1 MLTREQAHQLLL
13 WAHEQNP
20 GPWLGHSQT
29 AAHAAETLSKACGLD
44 AEKAYIMGLLHDIG
58 RYEGVRGMHH
68 VIAGYELMLQKNQ
81 PELARICL
89 THSFPLPELDAEH
102 KQMMAEAEAAERE
115 MLASEGHIMT
125 EEAKVVAKAFYGIR
139 LFVEKYG
146 YTQADLETYARC
158 MFNRADATGQS
169 LEAVVSKKDQFLGYS
184 ENNQLVKEYYDF
196 AIRFVN
202 DWHKEEVKPCDIS
215 YQFAELED
223 DGIWLVKTFNADGKE
238 RRWKA

>member
-1 MLTREQAHQLLL
+1 MDTQLKNMTDYFNYRAVQEADMNFRHPWFNVFYNYLVAVCVVMLFVGFFVWGMQIHTRRQAE
-13 WAHEQNP
+13 AM
-20 GPWLGHSQT
+20 T
-29 AAHAAETLSKACGLD
+29 AE
-44 AEKAYIMGLLHDIG
+44 I
-58 RYEGVRGMHH
+58 
-68 VIAGYELMLQKNQ
+68 
-81 PELARICL
+81 LAQM
-89 THSFPLPELDAEH
+89 DAEH

>member
-1 MLTREQAHQLLL
+1 MEEILEMHRQQEADMNFRHKWFNVFYNYVIAVCVVALFVAFFAWGIDIRTRKEAE
-13 WAHEQNP
+13 AM
-20 GPWLGHSQT
+20 T
-29 AAHAAETLSKACGLD
+29 AALLAE
-44 AEKAYIMGLLHDIG
+44 M
-58 RYEGVRGMHH
+58 
-68 VIAGYELMLQKNQ
+68 
-81 PELARICL
+81 
-89 THSFPLPELDAEH
+89 DAEH
-102 KQMMAEAEAAERE
+102 EAMMAEAEAAERALLE
-115 MLASEGHIMT
+115 SEEHIMT

-139 LFVEKYG
+139 RFVEKYG
-146 YTQADLETYARC
+146 YTQSDLETYSRC

-202 DWHKEEVKPCDIS
+202 DWHNEEVKPCDIS

-238 RRWKA
+238 RRWQAG

>member
-1 MLTREQAHQLLL
+1 MEEILEMHQRMEDDMNFRHPWFNMVYNYLVAICVLCLFASFVWWGIDIHTRKEAE
-13 WAHEQNP
+13 AM
-20 GPWLGHSQT
+20 T
-29 AAHAAETLSKACGLD
+29 AAVLAE
-44 AEKAYIMGLLHDIG
+44 M
-58 RYEGVRGMHH
+58 
-68 VIAGYELMLQKNQ
+68 
-81 PELARICL
+81 
-89 THSFPLPELDAEH
+89 DAEH
-102 KQMMAEAEAAERE
+102 EQMMAEAEAAERALLE
-115 MLASEGHIMT
+115 SEEHIMT

-139 LFVEKYG
+139 RFVEKYG

-196 AIRFVN
+196 AIKFVN
-202 DWHKEEVKPCDIS
+202 DWHNEEVKPCDIS